1 MGLTMNI
8 SIASGKGGTGKTTVA
23 VNLAQVWANTSQSK
37 VHLVDCDVEAPNDH
51 LFMDVTSSENKA
63 VTLPKPII
71 DENQCIACGKCVK
84 ACNYNALTLVARH
97 VLLFEELCHSC
108 NVCSYVCPEN
118 AISYKPVK
126 IGKIHSV
133 KHGLP
138 FTLSWGEL
146 TIGQVQAPDIIRE
159 LRNQLDVNNINILDS
174 SPGCGC
180 AVRETLAGVDV
191 VILVTE
197 PTPFG
202 LNDLR
207 LAAELSLQLGLPTGI
222 IINRSDGHDQ
232 IIEDFSQESGVP
244 ILARI
249 PFNRK
254 YAESYSKG
262 EVLSEKHPEI
272 KNIMETLCGRIKSL
286 ASTPPAPRKVVFEP
300 EIEISGKGFAKT
312 SPESKSKETVVIS
325 GKGGTGKTTVCA
337 SLAALRP
344 GNVFFDADVDAS
356 NLPILLKGEKIA
368 TQKFV
373 SGAKAFIDYDKCV
386 KCGKCAE
393 SCRFKAISA
402 QEDKSCR
409 IAPEACEG
417 CGFCEIVCPAKAI
430 EMRPSDTGFLHL
442 SESKYGKLSHAFL
455 NIGEENSGKLVSEV
469 RKLSSAVSANEE
481 VSQILGDGS
490 PGTGC
495 PVIAAMT
502 GCDLAVAVTEPTVS
516 GIHDL
521 QRVLKLAAHFDIS
534 SCVIIN
540 KADINKE
547 HSSRI
552 KDFCRENK
560 IEVLGEIPFDEAV
573 GQALQEGK
581 HLLDAPP
588 CPARTAIENISK
600 QLELKFNI

>member
-1 MGLTMNI
+1 MNI

-23 VNLAQVWANTSQSK
+23 VNLAHVWAENTQNK
-37 VHLVDCDVEAPNDH
+37 IHLVDCDVEAPNDH
-51 LFMDVTSSENKA
+51 LFLNISGAETQA

-71 DENQCIACGKCVK
+71 DENKCIACGKCAK
-84 ACNYNALTLVARH
+84 ACNYNALTLISKN
-97 VLLFEELCHSC
+97 VLLFDELCHSC

-118 AISYKPVK
+118 AISYTQVK
-126 IGKIHSV
+126 IGEIHKV
-133 KHGLP
+133 KHELP
-138 FTLSWGEL
+138 FHLSWGEL

-159 LRNQLDVNNINILDS
+159 LRSKLNPDTINILDS

-207 LAAELSLQLGLPTGI
+207 LAAELSLELGLPTGI
-222 IINRSDGHDQ
+222 IINRSDGCDK

-249 PFNRK
+249 PFERK
-254 YAESYSKG
+254 YAETYSKG
-262 EVLSEKHPEI
+262 EILSEKHPEI
-272 KNIMETLCGRIKSL
+272 KSIMEDLYGKIKAL
-286 ASTPPAPRKVVFEP
+286 AKTIPSPRKYNFEA
-300 EIEISGKGFAKT
+300 EIKVSGRKFVEAP
-312 SPESKSKETVVIS
+312 SESKAKETVVIS

-337 SLAALRP
+337 SLAVLRP

-368 TQKFV
+368 TQKFT

-386 KCGKCAE
+386 CCALC
-393 SCRFKAISA
+393 SDLCRFKAVHRS
-402 QEDKSCR
+402 QNGTYR
-409 IAPEACEG
+409 VVPTACEG
-417 CGFCEIVCPAKAI
+417 CGLCAIACPAGAV
-430 EMRPSDTGFLHL
+430 EMIPADTGYLHL
-442 SESKYGKLSHAFL
+442 SESGYGKLSHAFL

-469 RKLSSAVSANEE
+469 RKLSSAVSSNEKS
-481 VSQILGDGS
+481 SQILGDGS

-502 GCDLAVAVTEPTVS
+502 GCNLAIAVTEPTVS

-521 QRVLKLAAHFDIS
+521 KRILKLAAHFNITA
-534 SCVIIN
+534 CVIIN

-547 HSSRI
+547 QSDQI
-552 KDFCRENK
+552 KNFCRENK

-573 GQALQEGK
+573 GRALQEGK
-581 HLLDAPP
+581 HLLDVPP
-588 CPARTAIENISK
+588 CPAQTAIKNINEN
-600 QLELKFNI
+600 LELKFNI

>member
-1 MGLTMNI
+1 MNI

-23 VNLAQVWANTSQSK
+23 VNLAQVWANAAQSK

-51 LFMDVTSSENKA
+51 LFLNVSGAETKA
-63 VTLPKPII
+63 VALPKPLI
-71 DENQCIACGKCVK
+71 DENKCTACGKCAR
-84 ACNYNALTLVARH
+84 ACNYNALTLVAKH

-118 AISYKPVK
+118 AISSRPVE

-133 KHGLP
+133 KAGLP
-138 FTLSWGEL
+138 FQLSWGEL
-146 TIGQVQAPDIIRE
+146 AIGQVQAPDIIRE
-159 LRNQLDVNNINILDS
+159 LRGEIAADSINILDS

-180 AVRETLAGVDV
+180 AVRETLAGTDV

-222 IINRSDGHDQ
+222 IINRSDGCDR
-232 IIEDFSQESGVP
+232 IIEDFSRESEVP
-244 ILARI
+244 ILGRI

-254 YAESYSKG
+254 YAETYSKG
-262 EVLSEKHPEI
+262 EILSEKHPEI
-272 KNIMETLCGRIKSL
+272 KSIMEDLCGKIKAL
-286 ASTPPAPRKVVFEP
+286 
-300 EIEISGKGFAKT
+300 AKT
-312 SPESKSKETVVIS
+312 SPPPRKYDFEAEIKISGKEFTEAPSDNKIKQTVVIS

-356 NLPILLKGEKIA
+356 NLPILLKGERIA

-373 SGAKAFIDYDKCV
+373 SGAKAFIDYDKCIE
-386 KCGKCAE
+386 CGGCAA
-393 SCRFKAISA
+393 SCRFKAIHHCEGGSY
-402 QEDKSCR
+402 K

-417 CGFCEIVCPAKAI
+417 CGFCEIICPVKAI
-430 EMRPSDTGFLHL
+430 EMRPSNTGYLHL
-442 SESKYGKLSHAFL
+442 SESKYGKLAHAFL

-469 RKLSSAVSANEE
+469 RKLSSAVAANEKAP
-481 VSQILGDGS
+481 QILGDGS

-502 GCDLAVAVTEPTVS
+502 GCNLVLAVTEPTVS
-516 GIHDL
+516 GVHDL
-521 QRVLKLAAHFDIS
+521 QRVLKLAAHFDITA
-534 SCVIIN
+534 CVIIN

-547 HSSRI
+547 QTVQI
-552 KDFCRENK
+552 KDFCRKNE

-573 GQALQEGK
+573 GRALREGK
-581 HLLDAPP
+581 HLLDVPP

-600 QLELKFNI
+600 QFELKLTG